1 MHAQYDRGAC
11 PRAGRP
17 RSPVKKLKPQY
28 FSGLLDAQINGKAGT
43 RSAASRSTRV
53 DAVVCDL
60 PTKERSASHKGC
72 RTTKHFGGR
81 RMPATRGSWLTLPNI
96 FVCWDALLSARHSIW
111 IFGWDIHSR
120 MRFFGANEPVD
131 GWPRELGEFLKAL
144 ATARSEL
151 SINVL
156 VWKSIILYAG
166 EREWFPAAQFEGPDN
181 LVFCLDD
188 SLPLGSAQHQKFVV
202 IDDSLAFAGGLDL
215 TIRRWDD
222 HTHAARSGD

>member
-1 MHAQYDRGAC
+1 MPDHETFWRKTHARNA
-11 PRAGRP
+11 R
-17 RSPVKKLKPQY
+17 
-28 FSGLLDAQINGKAGT
+28 LL
-43 RSAASRSTRV
+43 V
-53 DAVVCDL
+53 DAAEYFRVL
-60 PTKERSASHKGC
+60 RH
-72 RTTKHFGGR
+72 
-81 RMPATRGSWLTLPNI
+81 
-96 FVCWDALLSARHSIW
+96 ALLSARHSIW
-111 IFGWDIHSR
+111 IIGWDIHSR

-222 HTHAARSGD
+222 HTHAARSGDRIDLFTMSSSWWTAIRRCDLANLQELDLTLLVTNAPPGSWTERTYGLPIWSRIFRMPLF

>member
-1 MHAQYDRGAC
+1 MPDHETFWRKTHARNA
-11 PRAGRP
+11 R
-17 RSPVKKLKPQY
+17 
-28 FSGLLDAQINGKAGT
+28 LL
-43 RSAASRSTRV
+43 V
-53 DAVVCDL
+53 DAAEYFRVL
-60 PTKERSASHKGC
+60 RH
-72 RTTKHFGGR
+72 
-81 RMPATRGSWLTLPNI
+81 
-96 FVCWDALLSARHSIW
+96 ALLSARHSIW
-111 IFGWDIHSR
+111 IIGWDIHSR

-215 TIRRWDD
+215 TIR
-222 HTHAARSGD
+222 